1 MMDDLMNLKPPRRLR
16 AGSGRQRRL
25 LRLVWLAGW
34 RVADMAALTG
44 ECERTVRRRLADLD
58 LMQDEAPG
66 EMARLLVAVQQDCVA
81 DALASSGEMK
91 EAVATHQKLAA
102 TARVMQAAEKE
113 HQGKDSEQTDE
124 DWRERALEELERMVS
139 VDPGLETKA
148 AAGGAGEAH
157 KTPQQADENH
167 AGRSR
172 VSDVTPGYTGAAA
185 GPEAHMV
192 AFGGAWRGQDAG
204 RGRMGPLGGAA
215 GGLSPGGAGG
225 AELSG
230 RP

>member
-1 MMDDLMNLKPPRRLR
+1 MIDDLTNLKPPRRLR

-91 EAVATHQKLAA
+91 EAVAAHQKMAA

-113 HQGKDSEQTDE
+113 QNSQKAEYQEEEYKE
-124 DWRERALEELERMVS
+124 DAIDRLVAMDLALEEAALG
-139 VDPGLETKA
+139 GLESSGERGAFAVETKSL
-148 AAGGAGEAH
+148 E
-157 KTPQQADENH
+157 P
-167 AGRSR
+167 
-172 VSDVTPGYTGAAA
+172 VSIPARAPGYTGAAA

-192 AFGGAWRGQDAG
+192 AFGGPWRGQDAG